1 MRHFFSNR
9 IRAVLIISL
18 LIAALLAILSGVTGK
33 NIPQMLVQSVLTPLR
48 TGANAVAEQAEQL
61 YDYIFRYEAL
71 EAENQ
76 ALKEELAQLQ
86 QEAREADFLQRE
98 IERLKD
104 LLKLKSANEDFEL
117 VDGYIIS
124 RSSLDWVN
132 TLTINRGSAAG
143 IAVGMCAITENGE
156 VVGLVSEVGPNYAVI
171 KTLLDSSVQISG
183 TISTTAV
190 SGVVTGGYANGLE
203 DMLYMNFLRSDAQI
217 RNGDQVV
224 TAGSTVYP
232 RNLTL
237 GTVVD
242 AGFDDSGVAK
252 YAVLE
257 PAADIDSLEQIF
269 ILTAYELN

>member
-18 LIAALLAILSGVTGK
+18 LVAVLLGIASSLTGK
-33 NIPQMLVQSVLTPLR
+33 NIPSMIMQSVLTPLR

-61 YDYIFRYEAL
+61 YDYVFRYEAL
-71 EAENQ
+71 EAENA
-76 ALKEELAQLQ
+76 ALKEQLSQLQ
-86 QEAREADFLQRE
+86 EDAREADSLIRE
-98 IERLKD
+98 IERLRE
-104 LLKLKSANEDFEL
+104 LLKLKEAHEDYDL
-117 VDGYIIS
+117 VDGYIIA

-156 VVGLVSEVGPNYAVI
+156 VVGLVSEVGPNYAIV
-171 KTLLDSSVQISG
+171 KTVLDPSIQISA
-183 TISTTAV
+183 TITNTGY
-190 SGVVTGGYANGLE
+190 SGMVTGGYASGLE
-203 DMLYMNFLRSDAQI
+203 EMLRMEYLSSAAQI

-232 RNLTL
+232 RNLIL
-237 GTVVD
+237 GYVRD
-242 AGFDDSGVAK
+242 AGYNDTGIAR
-252 YAVLE
+252 YAILE

>member
-18 LIAALLAILSGVTGK
+18 LVAALLGLASSLTGK
-33 NIPQMLVQSVLTPLR
+33 NIPSMIMQSVLTPLR

-71 EAENQ
+71 EAENA
-76 ALKEELAQLQ
+76 ALKEQLSQLQ
-86 QEAREADFLQRE
+86 EDAREADSLIRE
-98 IERLKD
+98 IERLRE
-104 LLKLKSANEDFEL
+104 LLKLKEAHEDYDL
-117 VDGYIIS
+117 VDGYIIA

-156 VVGLVSEVGPNYAVI
+156 VVGLVSEVGPNYAIV
-171 KTLLDSSVQISG
+171 KTVLDPSIQISA
-183 TISTTAV
+183 TITNTGY
-190 SGVVTGGYANGLE
+190 SGMVTGGYASGLE
-203 DMLYMNFLRSDAQI
+203 EMLRMDYLSSAAQI

-232 RNLTL
+232 RNLIL
-237 GTVVD
+237 GYVRD
-242 AGFDDSGVAK
+242 AGYNDTGIAR
-252 YAVLE
+252 YAILE